1 MQTTRLVPAALIAFS
16 LLGCSGGDEAETTAE
31 SQAESPAT
39 PAPAT
44 NATDTTAGAS
54 NAGRNAGAT
63 SASES
68 SGSPS
73 PVSGA
78 EPDFATWHTYAGGPD
93 ASQYSSLGSIN
104 KQNVANL
111 RVAWTFPSGD
121 ANLVF
126 NPIVV
131 GDIMYVLRARGAARD
146 IVALNAATGA
156 ELWSNE
162 VEGGVAARGIHYWQ
176 SADGNDR
183 RLVFHGGGFIKQIN
197 AATGATITSFGDNGR
212 VDLRE
217 ALDGGRD
224 VSNVRPLNTSNPGRV
239 FGNLMIVS
247 LPAQGAGYASTPG
260 NIGAWDIL
268 TGDLEWVFHAIP
280 HPGEVGYDSW
290 PEDAYLTSGGVHNWS
305 ELTVDVENG
314 IVFVPFGSPRY
325 DFYGGDREGDNLFGN
340 SLVAIDARTGE
351 YLWHQQLV
359 HHDLWDYDLPQA
371 PKLLNL
377 TVEGREI
384 EAVAQ
389 ATKHGF
395 LFVFDRHTG
404 EHVWPVEER
413 PVPQSDLPG
422 EHTSPTQLFP
432 VGLEPFADQSFTDID
447 INPYLPAAE
456 QDRLFDLIEASRYEG
471 PFTPPSFEGTI
482 AMPGHNGGANWG
494 GSAVDPVNGEFY
506 VISKNLPVMLR
517 AVPTTSEP
525 TAATGGGSGP
535 PTVEQVAAMRAEA
548 EVALAEGTLRYNVPY
563 EFLLIDGLSASAPP
577 YSHLT
582 AYDLDTGR
590 INWRIANGSTPG
602 FPGNSGAH
610 MPRGAP
616 LVTAGGLLFVATA
629 QDRMLRAYDR
639 ESGAVLWSFEMPNG
653 SEGIPATYAV
663 DGRQYLVVNASAG
676 TGLFPAPSVPQP
688 PGDRVY
694 MVFSLP

>member
-1 MQTTRLVPAALIAFS
+1 MQTTRIVPGILIACTLF
-16 LLGCSGGDEAETTAE
+16 GCSGGDEPGTESSAE
-31 SQAESPAT
+31 SGANS
-39 PAPAT
+39 
-44 NATDTTAGAS
+44 TTAGAP
-54 NAGRNAGAT
+54 AAT
-63 SASES
+63 SPAQ
-68 SGSPS
+68 GN
-73 PVSGA
+73 
-78 EPDFATWHTYAGGPD
+78 EPDFATWHTYSGGAD
-93 ASQYSSLGSIN
+93 ASQYSSLGEVN
-104 KQNVANL
+104 KENVATL
-111 RVAWTFPSGD
+111 RVAWSFPSGD

-131 GDIMYVLRARGAARD
+131 GDVMYVLRARGQARD

-156 ELWSNE
+156 EIWSNE

-176 SADGNDR
+176 SASGNDR

-212 VDLRE
+212 IDLRE

-224 VSNVRPLNTSNPGRV
+224 ISNVRPLNTSNPGRV
-239 FGNLMIVS
+239 FENLMIVS
-247 LPAQGAGYASTPG
+247 LPAQGAGYDSTPG
-260 NIGAWDIL
+260 NVGAWDIL
-268 TGDLEWVFHAIP
+268 TGDLAWVFHAIP
-280 HPGEVGYDSW
+280 HPGEVGYDTW
-290 PEDAYLTSGGVHNWS
+290 PEGAYLTGGGVHNWS
-305 ELTVDVENG
+305 EFTVDAVNG

-325 DFYGGDREGDNLFGN
+325 DFYGGGREGDNLFGN
-340 SLVAIDARTGE
+340 SLVAINARTGE

-377 TVEGREI
+377 TVNGREI

-389 ATKHGF
+389 ATKQGF

-422 EHTSPTQLFP
+422 EHTSPTQPFP
-432 VGLEPFADQSFTDID
+432 VGLEPFADQSFSDFD
-447 INPYLPAAE
+447 INPYLPEAAQE
-456 QDRLFDLIEASRYEG
+456 RLRDLIAASRYEG

-494 GSAVDPVNGEFY
+494 GSAVDPANGELY
-506 VISKNLPVMLR
+506 VVSKNLPVMLR
-517 AVPTTSEP
+517 AAPTTGEP
-525 TAATGGGSGP
+525 SAATAPISGP
-535 PTVEQVAAMRAEA
+535 PTAEQVASMRAEA
-548 EVALAEGTLRYNVPY
+548 EAALAAGTLRYSMPY
-563 EFLLIDGLSASAPP
+563 EFLLVDGLAAVAPP

-582 AYDLDTGR
+582 AYDLDLGR
-590 INWRIANGSTPG
+590 IKWRIPNGSTPG
-602 FPGNSGAH
+602 FPENSGAH

-616 LVTAGGLLFVATA
+616 LATAGGLLFVATA
-629 QDRMLRAYDR
+629 QDRMIRAYDR
-639 ESGAVLWSFEMPNG
+639 DTGAVLWAYELPNG

-676 TGLFPAPSVPQP
+676 TGLFPAPGVPQP